1 MIKGIP
7 IVPDSTNLI
16 VSHTSLEVTDIQAT
30 LEELIQLGISYEQ
43 NISVPKGKGQ
53 FDYWLATKYR
63 CHGHLFL
70 VSHFLVV
77 TTPTPTPPP
86 LIELR

>member
-30 LEELIQLGISYEQ
+30 LEELIQLGISY
-43 NISVPKGKGQ
+43 VPKGKGQ
-53 FDYWLATKYR
+53 FDYWLATKYQYR
-63 CHGHLFL
+63 CYDHLFL
-70 VSHFLVV
+70 VSHFLV
-77 TTPTPTPPP
+77 TIPPP